1 MYKDFLF
8 IENRTANQFKISAR
22 GLKESIRLLKTKD
35 ITENVFKVFYK
46 NKRGHDIIDCIIVK

>member
-8 IENRTANQFKISAR
+8 IENRTANQYKISAR

-35 ITENVFKVFYK
+35 ISENIFKVFYK
-46 NKRGHDIIDCIIVK
+46 NKRGRDIINLIKVK